1 MKSKY
6 LKLTAAVIATSLL
19 VACGG
24 GDNGDANTGESDNAA
39 TESTTTEETVAPE
52 DLPVAEFTIEANDA
66 MQYNLDKI
74 EVKAGQTVRVTLK
87 NVGSMPVEQM
97 GHNWTLLKSGVE
109 PATYG
114 GAAMQHKDEGYQVPG
129 TDDVIVNTSMLG
141 PGQEE
146 TVEFTAPSTGI
157 YKYICTF
164 PGHYGVM
171 KGTFLVR

>member
-1 MKSKY
+1 MKY
-6 LKLTAAVIATSLL
+6 LKLTTAILATSMM

-24 GDNGDANTGESDNAA
+24 GESSDSNA
-39 TESTTTEETVAPE
+39 TEADTAPAQENTTTEETVAPE
-52 DLPVAEFTIEANDA
+52 EMPVAEFTIEANDA
-66 MQYNLDKI
+66 MQFNLDRM

-87 NVGSMPVEQM
+87 NVGSMPIDQM

-114 GAAMQHKDEGYQVPG
+114 GAAMQHKEEGYQVPG
-129 TDDVIVNTSMLG
+129 SDDVIVTTSLLG
-141 PGQEE
+141 PGEEE

-164 PGHYGVM
+164 PGHYGMM